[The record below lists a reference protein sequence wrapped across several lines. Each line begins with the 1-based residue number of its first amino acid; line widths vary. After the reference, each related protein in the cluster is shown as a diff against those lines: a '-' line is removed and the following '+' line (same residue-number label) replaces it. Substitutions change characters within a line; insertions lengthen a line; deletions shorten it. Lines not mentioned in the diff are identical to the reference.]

1 MEIDFNFEGF
11 PETLRAIDALPGLL
25 AERVQGDGLLAAAR
39 VTRDEA
45 RKLVPVR
52 TGALQR
58 TIRARRVSQR
68 IDTGRG
74 TKRVPG
80 AAAQVLAGQSG
91 RTTRGRSRTAV
102 RHAVV
107 VEYGLIRNRADR
119 SALSRTGTD
128 RDQDAPTCRSSGSY
142 AKIVSK
148 DSTAACWNQPS
159 DEHHAAAS
167 QFLGETYG
175 DRRLSNHQRNQCQP

>member
-25 AERVQGDGLLAAAR
+25 AERVQGDGLIAAAR

-45 RKLVPVR
+45 RKLVPVK

-68 IDTGRG
+68 VQTASGR
-74 TKRVPG
+74 KNVPG

-91 RTTRGRSRTAV
+91 RTTRGRTRTAV
-102 RHAVV
+102 IYAVV
-107 VEYGLIRNRADR
+107 VEYGLIRNRATAQPYLEP
-119 SALSRTGTD
+119 ALIGTRT
-128 RDQDAPTCRSSGSY
+128 RQL
-142 AKIVSK
+142 
-148 DSTAACWNQPS
+148 
-159 DEHHAAAS
+159 AAAVQAMRQS
-167 QFLGETYG
+167 YPKIQLQLAGVARQTNITQ
-175 DRRLSNHQRNQCQP
+175 RLTNL

>member
-25 AERVQGDGLLAAAR
+25 AERVQGDGLIAAAR
-39 VTRDEA
+39 VARDEA

-68 IDTGRG
+68 VQTASGR
-74 TKRVPG
+74 KNVPG

-102 RHAVV
+102 IYAVV
-107 VEYGLIRNRADR
+107 VEYGLIRNRATAQPYLEP
-119 SALSRTGTD
+119 ALIGTRT
-128 RDQDAPTCRSSGSY
+128 RQL
-142 AKIVSK
+142 
-148 DSTAACWNQPS
+148 
-159 DEHHAAAS
+159 AAAVQAMRQS
-167 QFLGETYG
+167 YPKIQLQLTGVARQTNIT
-175 DRRLSNHQRNQCQP
+175 RRLANF